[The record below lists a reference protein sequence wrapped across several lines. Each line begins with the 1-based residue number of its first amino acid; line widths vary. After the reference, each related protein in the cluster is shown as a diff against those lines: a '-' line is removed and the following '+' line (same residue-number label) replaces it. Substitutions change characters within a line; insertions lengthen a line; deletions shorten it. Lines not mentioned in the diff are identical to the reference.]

1 VRRLSLLENAS
12 MSPADSAESR
22 IEAETPEQAIAEE
35 LAPRQGPAPAA
46 PRGWLRRMRWPL
58 MIGAVVLVLVV
69 GLIVYLTGGRY
80 ESTDDAQVVGARV
93 QVSSTLSGRVVTV
106 AVHEGQLVHT
116 GQLLFQLDGR
126 PYETATAEAVA
137 NLANARLQVEAMKAA
152 YRQQQANLKTA
163 QDGAAYLAGEAVR
176 QRALVAAGTSNA
188 AQAAQALD
196 AANRARSQVAAAQ
209 AQLANALAPLNGDP
223 NLPVDEAPA
232 VRVAAARVAN
242 ANLNQGYINI
252 VASQEGI
259 VTKVDQLQVGDYIN
273 ASQPVFSLVSD
284 RFWVEANF
292 KENQLEYM
300 KVGQDCSIRLDAYP
314 HRLFRARL
322 ASISP
327 GTGSSFSLL
336 PAENATGNWVKVTQR
351 VPLRCDFVDPIDV
364 ALASGLSANV
374 KVDTQHVRHLFGSP
388 SR

>member
-1 VRRLSLLENAS
+1 
-12 MSPADSAESR
+12 
-22 IEAETPEQAIAEE
+22 
-35 LAPRQGPAPAA
+35 
-46 PRGWLRRMRWPL
+46 MRWPL
-58 MIGAVVLVLVV
+58 MIGAVLLVLVV
-69 GLIVYLTGGRY
+69 GFIVYLTGGRY

-126 PYETATAEAVA
+126 PYETATAEAQA
-137 NLANARLQVEAMKAA
+137 NLANARLQIQALKAA

-163 QDGAAYLAGEAVR
+163 QDSAAYLAGEATR

-196 AANRARSQVAAAQ
+196 AADRARSQVAAAQ
-209 AQLANALAPLNGDP
+209 AQLANALAPLNGNP
-223 NLPVDEAPA
+223 NLAVDDAPT

-252 VASQEGI
+252 VASQEGV

-300 KVGQDCSIRLDAYP
+300 RVGQTATLKLDAYP
-314 HRLFRARL
+314 HQLFQMRVS
-322 ASISP
+322 SISP

-351 VPLRCDFVDPIDV
+351 VPVRLDFVRMPDV

-374 KVDTQHVRHLFGSP
+374 KIDTQHARHLFGGP

>member
-12 MSPADSAESR
+12 MSPADSAESP
-22 IEAETPEQAIAEE
+22 IEAETPEQAIAEQF
-35 LAPRQGPAPAA
+35 APPSAAA
-46 PRGWLRRMRWPL
+46 PRGWLRRLRWPL
-58 MIGAVVLVLVV
+58 MIGAVLIVLVV
-69 GLIVYLTGGRY
+69 GFIVYLTGGRY
-80 ESTDDAQVVGARV
+80 QSTDDAQVVGARV
-93 QVSSTLSGRVVTV
+93 QVSSTLSGRVVTI
-106 AVHEGQLVHT
+106 AVHEGQLVRT

-126 PYETATAEAVA
+126 PYETATAEAQA
-137 NLANARLQVEAMKAA
+137 NLANARLQIEALKAS

-163 QDGAAYLAGEAVR
+163 QDSAAYLAGEAVR
-176 QRALVAAGTSNA
+176 ARALVAAGTETA
-188 AQAAQALD
+188 AQAAQAVD
-196 AANRARSQVAAAQ
+196 QADRARSQVASAQ
-209 AQLANALAPLNGDP
+209 AQLANALAPLGGDP
-223 NLPVDEAPA
+223 NLAADDAPT

-252 VASQEGI
+252 VASQDGV

-273 ASQPVFSLVSD
+273 ASQPVFSLVSN

-292 KENQLEYM
+292 KENQLEYVR
-300 KVGQDCSIRLDAYP
+300 VGQTASLKLDAYP
-314 HRLFRARL
+314 HQLFQMRVS
-322 ASISP
+322 SISP

-351 VPLRCDFVDPIDV
+351 VPVRLDFVRMPDV

-374 KVDTQHVRHLFGSP
+374 KIDTQHVRHLFGGP